1 MAGTSDLMGLRY
13 LEFLRAGWGAALLAA
28 PRAVL
33 TEIRSVQ
40 VDRKAIVVT
49 RILGGR
55 QLVQATLSGV
65 RPSPEILAAGV
76 WVDGVHALT
85 AFGLALADRRRARIG
100 VADGLIAAL
109 WASLGLHNLHTGT
122 TPPPAH
128 ARHRDQL
135 ARKVIGALPGGSRL
149 MAVADRA
156 RVDARP

>member
-1 MAGTSDLMGLRY
+1 MKLRY
-13 LEFLRAGWGAALLAA
+13 REFLRAGWGAVLFAA

-33 TEIRSVQ
+33 IEIRGVQ

-55 QLVQATLSGV
+55 QLVQAMLSGI

-100 VADGLIAAL
+100 LADGLVAAL
-109 WASLGLHNLHTGT
+109 WAGLGLHNLHTGKI
-122 TPPPAH
+122 PPVAH
-128 ARHRDQL
+128 ARRRDQL
-135 ARKVIGALPGGSRL
+135 ARIVIGALPGGGRL
-149 MAVADRA
+149 MAAASRA
-156 RVDARP
+156 RVVGRMPPPR